1 MGYVL
6 KREGLDRALA
16 ALSKDY
22 LLYAPVRKV
31 GEGRFTDV
39 DVVRYDFVT
48 DASGLELDA
57 KSDYSFKELLTP
69 LSQTLFYFTED
80 AVREAGGPGASG
92 APAQAA
98 DRRPVIVFLRACDL
112 HAVKRLDQMYLGN
125 GPADT
130 FYARIRDRVRFV
142 LIGCT
147 QSFASCFCV
156 DMGANVAPEGW
167 LFSLETSG
175 DDFLCAVADESV
187 KAAFADAASAEK
199 DVTPAHVT
207 KNEVHVRT
215 PSSVPA
221 SVYKDPLWDE
231 YTNRCI
237 RCGRCNIVCPTCTCF
252 TMQDVFYTD
261 NGRVGERRRVQASC
275 MIDGYTN
282 VAGGGQYRKS
292 AGERMR
298 FKVLHK
304 VWDFRQRFGYDM
316 CVGCGRCDDVC
327 PEYISFAACV
337 NKLTD
342 ACEREEAQDE

>member
-6 KREGLDRALA
+6 DKEGLNRTLD
-16 ALSKDY
+16 ALSKDF

-39 DVVRYDFVT
+39 DVVRYDFVRSV
-48 DASGLELDA
+48 DQIELDA
-57 KSDYSFKELLTP
+57 KSDYSFKEILTP
-69 LSQTLFYFTED
+69 LSQTLLYFTED
-80 AVREAGGPGASG
+80 EVHEAGGLG
-92 APAQAA
+92 APASPAGTA
-98 DRRPVIVFLRACDL
+98 DDRPVIVFLRACDL
-112 HAVKRLDQMYLGN
+112 HAVRRLDQMYLGN
-125 GPADT
+125 GPTDT
-130 FYARIRDRVRFV
+130 FYARIRDRVRFA
-142 LIGCT
+142 LLGCDHA
-147 QSFASCFCV
+147 FASCFCL
-156 DMGANVAPEGW
+156 DMGTNVAPEGW
-167 LFSLETSG
+167 LFSLDRAGEG
-175 DDFLCAVADESV
+175 FACAVEDDALRP
-187 KAAFADAASAEK
+187 AFAANAQGER

-207 KNEVHVRT
+207 QNEVHVRV
-215 PSSVPA
+215 PSKVPN
-221 SVYKDPLWDE
+221 SIYKDPLWDE
-231 YTNRCI
+231 YDSRCI
-237 RCGRCNIVCPTCTCF
+237 ECGRCCIVCPTCTCF

-282 VAGGGQYRKS
+282 VAGGGQYRRK

-327 PEYISFAACV
+327 PEYISFAAIV

-342 ACEREEAQDE
+342 ACEREEAKDE

>member
-1 MGYVL
+1 
-6 KREGLDRALA
+6 
-16 ALSKDY
+16 
-22 LLYAPVRKV
+22 
-31 GEGRFTDV
+31 
-39 DVVRYDFVT
+39 
-48 DASGLELDA
+48 
-57 KSDYSFKELLTP
+57 
-69 LSQTLFYFTED
+69 
-80 AVREAGGPGASG
+80 
-92 APAQAA
+92 
-98 DRRPVIVFLRACDL
+98 
-112 HAVKRLDQMYLGN
+112 MYLGN
-125 GPADT
+125 GPTDT
-130 FYARIRDRVRFV
+130 FYARIRDRVRFA

-175 DDFLCAVADESV
+175 DDYLCAVADDSV
-187 KAAFADAASAEK
+187 KAAFAGAAAAEK

-207 KNEVHVRT
+207 ENEARVRT
-215 PSSVPA
+215 PQSVPA
-221 SVYKDPLWDE
+221 SIYKDPLWDE

-282 VAGGGQYRKS
+282 VAGGGQYRKT

-342 ACEREEAQDE
+342 ACKREEAHHE